1 MSSPAVPVHVNILGK
16 EYQVACPPEEKTALI
31 ESAQLLHDNMET
43 IRSSGKIV
51 GLDRIAVMAALN
63 LAHELIDLQN
73 EAGGGIDEMNDS
85 ILKIKDKVSVFLE
98 DVRQL
103 EL

>member
-1 MSSPAVPVHVNILGK
+1 MSSPAVPVNVTILGK
-16 EYQVACPPEEKTALI
+16 EYQVACPAEEKAALVA
-31 ESAQLLHDNMET
+31 SAELLHDNMEK

-63 LAHELIDLQN
+63 LAHELINLQN
-73 EAGGGIDEMNDS
+73 ESGDGLDDVNHR
-85 ILKIKDKVSVFLE
+85 ILKMKDKVSVFLDE
-98 DVRQL
+98 VRQL